1 MDLPQDATHQKL
13 YVEERRAA
21 ILSMLRQNSSVQV
34 SEIAETFGVSRV
46 TARAD
51 LDALERDGKLRR
63 THGGAV
69 SLSKTLT
76 VSIQD
81 ARVNVNVGAKR
92 AIGVAASALVSDGDS
107 ILVDS
112 GTTALEFVRALGGK
126 SGVTVVTDDFTIA
139 DFVDRSM
146 PAMNV
151 IMLGGRLRKG
161 HRYTCGPMA
170 LSALRM
176 LHPDKAFVVPT
187 SFVPGRGFMTNY
199 QAMAELKQAFLS
211 CAETTVALLDYAKVG
226 ASGLMRFGSL
236 EDVDTVVADSD
247 PEGLLAAEAADCD
260 ARLVI
265 ASPEA

>member
-1 MDLPQDATHQKL
+1 MKTKRVFDIFAEICKVPRPSKH
-13 YVEERRAA
+13 EEQISQWLQSFAKEHG
-21 ILSMLRQNSSVQV
+21 IECV
-34 SEIAETFGVSRV
+34 
-46 TARAD
+46 AD
-51 LDALERDGKLRR
+51 E
-63 THGGAV
+63 
-69 SLSKTLT
+69 
-76 VSIQD
+76 
-81 ARVNVNVGAKR
+81 
-92 AIGVAASALVSDGDS
+92 
-107 ILVDS
+107 
-112 GTTALEFVRALGGK
+112 
-126 SGVTVVTDDFTIA
+126 
-139 DFVDRSM
+139 
-146 PAMNV
+146 AMNV